1 MTDTNKVLVLGGNF
15 AGLTAA
21 LSLKHDLHDEVDV
34 TVVSKSEE
42 FVFNPSFI
50 WIPFGKRTVKDV
62 TFPVAHTFEAHGV
75 HYVHAEATCINPP
88 ARIVETTRGPFS
100 WDYLVIATGYTNDFA
115 VIPDLG
121 PGGTPTRSP
130 LSTARSPQVR
140 AGCAS

>member
-1 MTDTNKVLVLGGNF
+1 
-15 AGLTAA
+15 LTAA
-21 LSLKHDLHDEVDV
+21 LSLKHELHDDVDV

-42 FVFNPSFI
+42 FLFNPSFI

-75 HYVHAEATCINPP
+75 HYVHAEATCIKPP

-100 WDYLVIATGYTNDFA
+100 WDYLVIATGYVNDFA
-115 VIPDLG
+115 VIPGLG

-130 LSTARSPQVR
+130 RSTARSRPAR